1 MKRQRGF
8 TLVEL
13 IVVMVVT
20 GILAGGIAVFF
31 VPAVNNYLAVGR
43 RAVLTDMMDGAVRSM
58 SRDIRAAVPNSIRIA
73 SSKCFELV
81 PTSTGGRYRTAPD
94 AAWDASAAPADRSL
108 PLDTSAPS
116 GGFDVTSPLT
126 PLPAAG
132 DLVVIDNQNG
142 EDVYSGANTQAIEAV
157 GAPPS
162 TGGGPAL
169 GLHRITLTAARQFP
183 VGYDGG
189 RFVVV
194 PAAQQAVFYV
204 CANTGPKVNGTGPG
218 TLYRF
223 SGYGLNA
230 AAPANCPVPGAGT
243 PVVAT
248 KVESCEFIYN
258 PNAGAAQ
265 DAGYMQIKLKLTD
278 KDESVQILFGTH
290 ADNVP

>member
-1 MKRQRGF
+1 MSRQRGF

-20 GILAGGIAVFF
+20 GVLVGGISVFF
-31 VPAVNNYLAVGR
+31 LPSVNNYLAVGR
-43 RAVLTDMMDGAVRSM
+43 RAGLTDMMDGATRAM

-73 SSKCFELV
+73 TSQCFELV
-81 PTSTGGRYRTAPD
+81 PTSAGGRYRTAPD
-94 AAWDASAAPADRSL
+94 TAWDATAAAADRSL
-108 PLDTSAPS
+108 PLDTTTSS
-116 GGFDVTSPLT
+116 SGFDVTSPLN

-142 EDVYSGANTQAIEAV
+142 EDVYTGANTQAIAAV
-157 GAPPS
+157 DAPPS
-162 TGGGPAL
+162 TGGNPPL
-169 GLHRITLTAARQFP
+169 GLHRITLTAAKQFP
-183 VGYDGG
+183 VGYEGG

-204 CANTGPKVNGTGPG
+204 CANANKVNGTGTG

-230 AAPANCPVPGAGT
+230 AAPSSCPIPNAST
-243 PVVAT
+243 PMLAT

-265 DAGYMQIKLKLTD
+265 DAGYMQMKLKLTD

>member
-1 MKRQRGF
+1 MRKQRGF

-20 GILAGGIAVFF
+20 GVLAGGIVVFF
-31 VPAVNNYLAVGR
+31 LPSVNNYLAVGR
-43 RAVLTDMMDGAVRSM
+43 RAGLTDMMDGATRAM
-58 SRDIRAAVPNSIRIA
+58 SRDIRAAVPNSIRTA
-73 SSKCFELV
+73 NTQCFELL

-94 AAWDASAAPADRSL
+94 TVWDATAAAAVRSM
-108 PLDTSAPS
+108 PLDTTAPS
-116 GGFDVTSPLT
+116 SGFDVTSPLN

-142 EDVYSGANTQAIEAV
+142 EDVYAGVNTQAIAAV
-157 GAPPS
+157 TDPPA
-162 TGGGPAL
+162 TGGVSL
-169 GLHRITLTAARQFP
+169 GTKRISLTAPKQFP
-183 VGYDGG
+183 VGYEGG

-204 CANTGPKVNGTGPG
+204 CANANKVNGTGTG

-230 AAPANCPVPGAGT
+230 AAPASCPVPGPST
-243 PVVAT
+243 PVLAT
-248 KVESCEFIYN
+248 KVESCQFIYN